1 MPQPYNLPNMMTQ
14 PAYISTSDLLNAI
27 QQRQISSLEAVD
39 HFIERIEQLNPSI
52 NAVVVF
58 DYERARERAR
68 QADAALARGESWGA
82 LHGLPMTIKESY
94 EVDGLPTTSGA
105 PAWKDHVSSSNA
117 DAVQKLVDAGA
128 IVLGKTNVPI
138 YTGDWQSYN
147 VIYGT
152 TNNPWDETRTPGGSS
167 GGAAAALAAGLTPL
181 ELGSDIG
188 GSIRTPA
195 HYCGV
200 YGHKPSYGIVSLRGH
215 MPGPPGTQSDGDL
228 SVAGPMART
237 AVDLQL
243 ALDVLAGPRALEAK
257 AWKLDLPPARANKLT
272 DFRVAYWLDDADC
285 AVDSGMREQLEIMV
299 AALAQAGVQVRNLAD
314 DGHRLADFSAVYNS
328 LLGAVMGTG
337 LPPRVFEAMQAN
349 APGFAEQE
357 AQGFLPRGGA
367 AYLGS
372 MVMLHRR
379 WLSLNEKR
387 AKLRQRWEQLF
398 TEFDVLLTPVVPLT
412 AFPHQ
417 QEGEFMARTLEI
429 NGRSRPYIDHFPWI
443 ALATLLG
450 LPATS
455 APIGLCSEGL
465 PINVQI
471 IGPYLEDKTTLVFA
485 EKLAEVMGGCQVPLG
500 FE

>member
-1 MPQPYNLPNMMTQ
+1 MTNL
-14 PAYISTSDLLNAI
+14 AFDSAVDLLAAI
-27 QQRQISSLEAVD
+27 QQRKISSLEAVES
-39 HFIERIEQLNPSI
+39 FVERIERLNDRI

-58 DYERARERAR
+58 DYDRARQRARE
-68 QADAALARGESWGA
+68 ADAALARGEMWGS

-94 EVDGLPTTSGA
+94 EVAGLPTTSGA
-105 PAWKDHVSSSNA
+105 PPWKDHVSTTHA

-152 TNNPWDETRTPGGSS
+152 TNNPWNVARTPGGSS
-167 GGAAAALAAGLTPL
+167 GGAAAAVAAGFTLL

-200 YGHKPSYGIVSLRGH
+200 YGHKPSYGVISLRGH
-215 MPGPPGTQSDGDL
+215 MPGPPGTMSDGDL

-243 ALDVLAGPRALEAK
+243 GLDVMAGPRVLEAT
-257 AWKLDLPPARANKLT
+257 AWQLTLPPARADKLQ
-272 DFRVAYWLDDADC
+272 DFRVAYWFDDADC
-285 AVDSGMREQLEIMV
+285 PIDDEMR
-299 AALAQAGVQVRNLAD
+299 AQFEETTAELRRAGVQLHNLAD
-314 DGHRLADFSAVYNS
+314 DGHKLSDFVSLYMS

-337 LPPRVFEAMQAN
+337 LPPQAFKAMQRREALL
-349 APGFAEQE
+349 PQQE
-357 AQGFLPRGGA
+357 AAGELPSGGA
-367 AYLGS
+367 AYLSS
-372 MVMLHRR
+372 MVMRHRR

-387 AKLRQRWEQLF
+387 AKLRQRWADIFQQY
-398 TEFDVLLTPVVPLT
+398 DVVLTPVVPLM

-417 QEGEFMARTLEI
+417 QEAGFMERTLEI
-429 NGRSRPYIDHFPWI
+429 NGRFRPYIDHFHWI

-455 APIGLCSEGL
+455 APVGLSSEGL
-465 PINVQI
+465 PINIQI
-471 IGPYLEDKTTLVFA
+471 IGPYLEDRTPLAFA
-485 EKLAEVMGGCQVPLG
+485 EQLEKVVGGCLLPPG
-500 FE
+500 F